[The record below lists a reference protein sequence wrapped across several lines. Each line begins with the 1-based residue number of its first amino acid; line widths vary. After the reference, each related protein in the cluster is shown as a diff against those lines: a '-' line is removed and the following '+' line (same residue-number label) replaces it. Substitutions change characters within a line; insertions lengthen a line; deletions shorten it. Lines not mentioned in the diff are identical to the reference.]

1 MAKRI
6 SRKDLFKE
14 QDQFL
19 STSEKVMV
27 YFTNNR
33 ATVIGVIAAIVIA
46 GSSFLGF
53 KYYNETRTLRDEAF
67 YFEITKI
74 ADSTKSSASD
84 AKTILE
90 KMDEGPQKERASL
103 LLGDIHFQNQE
114 YDKAEAFYSAVM
126 SHSSPIDI
134 NHQMAQVGL
143 AYSHESR
150 KDYKKAIGLF
160 KSVIDANTGFP
171 LFEVYWS
178 LSKCYEL
185 NNDVSNALLILRE
198 MQIKFSQNPQ
208 DDRIKV
214 RIKELSAWF
223 SNSPLALGGNDQKF
237 VKYGRTALDGKIYYQ
252 SLAKLLR

>member
-1 MAKRI
+1 MVKRV

-19 STSEKVMV
+19 SASEKAMI
-27 YFTNNR
+27 YFTENR
-33 ATVIGVIAAIVIA
+33 ATVIGVIAVIVIA

-74 ADSTKSSASD
+74 VDSTDSSTSD
-84 AKTILE
+84 AKVFLE
-90 KMDEGPQKERASL
+90 KMGEGPQKDRASL
-103 LLGDIHFQNQE
+103 LLGDMHFQNQE
-114 YDKAEAFYSAVM
+114 YDKAEAYYSAVM
-126 SHSSPIDI
+126 SHSSPSDI

-143 AYSHESR
+143 AYSHESK

-178 LSKCYEL
+178 LSKCHEL

-198 MQIKFSQNPQ
+198 MQIKFSKNPQ
-208 DDRIKV
+208 VEKIEV
-214 RIKELSAWF
+214 RIKQLS
-223 SNSPLALGGNDQKF
+223 
-237 VKYGRTALDGKIYYQ
+237 T
-252 SLAKLLR
+252 

>member
-1 MAKRI
+1 MTKRV

-14 QDQFL
+14 KDQFL
-19 STSEKVMV
+19 SGSEKAMI
-27 YFTNNR
+27 YFMENR
-33 ATVIGVIAAIVIA
+33 STVIGVIAAIVIA

-74 ADSTKSSASD
+74 VDSAESSASE
-84 AKTILE
+84 AKAILE
-90 KMDEGPQKERASL
+90 KMDAGPQKDRASL

-114 YDKAEAFYSAVM
+114 YDKAEAFYSTVM

-134 NHQMAQVGL
+134 NHQMAQVSL
-143 AYSHESR
+143 AYSHEFR
-150 KDYKKAIGLF
+150 KDYKKAIDLF

-198 MQIKFSQNPQ
+198 MQMKFSLNPKI
-208 DDRIKV
+208 DKIEV
-214 RIKELSAWF
+214 RIQQLSAWF
-223 SNSPLALGGNDQKF
+223 SNGPLALG
-237 VKYGRTALDGKIYYQ
+237 VMR
-252 SLAKLLR
+252 

>member
-19 STSEKVMV
+19 STSDKAMH
-27 YFTNNR
+27 YFMDNR

-74 ADSTKSSASD
+74 VDKADSSASD
-84 AKTILE
+84 AKVILE
-90 KMDEGPQKERASL
+90 KMDDGPQKDRASL

-114 YDKAEAFYSAVM
+114 YDKAEELYSAVM
-126 SHSSPIDI
+126 SHSSPSDI

-160 KSVIDANTGFP
+160 KSVIDANTAFP

-178 LSKCYEL
+178 LSKCHEL

-198 MQIKFSQNPQ
+198 MQIKFPQNPQ
-208 DDRIKV
+208 LEKIEV
-214 RIKELSAWF
+214 RIKLLSA
-223 SNSPLALGGNDQKF
+223 
-237 VKYGRTALDGKIYYQ
+237 
-252 SLAKLLR
+252 

>member
-1 MAKRI
+1 MTKRV

-19 STSEKVMV
+19 SASEKAMV
-27 YFTNNR
+27 YFTENR
-33 ATVIGVIAAIVIA
+33 ATVIGVMAAIVIA
-46 GSSFLGF
+46 GSSLLGF
-53 KYYNETRTLRDEAF
+53 KYYNETQALGNEAL

-74 ADSTKSSASD
+74 ADSVDSSTSD
-84 AKTILE
+84 AKAILGN
-90 KMDEGPQKERASL
+90 MGEGPQKDRASL

-114 YDKAEAFYSAVM
+114 YDKAEAYYSAVM
-126 SHSSPIDI
+126 SQSSPSDL
-134 NHQMAQVGL
+134 NYQMAQVGL

-150 KDYKKAIGLF
+150 KDYKKAISLF

-208 DDRIKV
+208 VDRIKV
-214 RIKELSAWF
+214 RIKQLS
-223 SNSPLALGGNDQKF
+223 
-237 VKYGRTALDGKIYYQ
+237 T
-252 SLAKLLR
+252 

>member
-1 MAKRI
+1 MVKRV

-19 STSEKVMV
+19 STSEKAMI
-27 YFTNNR
+27 YFINNR
-33 ATVIGVIAAIVIA
+33 ATVIGVITAIVIA

-53 KYYNETRTLRDEAF
+53 KYYNESRTLRDEAF

-74 ADSTKSSASD
+74 VDSTDSSASD
-84 AKTILE
+84 AKAFLE
-90 KMDEGPQKERASL
+90 KMGDGPQKDRASL
-103 LLGDIHFQNQE
+103 LLGDMHFQNQQ
-114 YDKAEAFYSAVM
+114 YDKAEAYYSTVM
-126 SHSSPIDI
+126 SHSSPSDI

-178 LSKCYEL
+178 LSKCHEL

-198 MQIKFSQNPQ
+198 MQMKFSKNPQ
-208 DDRIKV
+208 VDKIEV
-214 RIKELSAWF
+214 RIKQLS
-223 SNSPLALGGNDQKF
+223 
-237 VKYGRTALDGKIYYQ
+237 T
-252 SLAKLLR
+252 

>member
-1 MAKRI
+1 MAKRLKI

-19 STSEKVMV
+19 SGSEKAML
-27 YFTNNR
+27 YFMENR
-33 ATVIGVIAAIVIA
+33 STVIGVVAAIVIA
-46 GSSFLGF
+46 GASFLGL

-74 ADSTKSSASD
+74 VDSTENSASD
-84 AKTILE
+84 ARTILE

-134 NHQMAQVGL
+134 NHQMAQVSL

-208 DDRIKV
+208 VDRIEV
-214 RIKELSAWF
+214 RIKQLS
-223 SNSPLALGGNDQKF
+223 
-237 VKYGRTALDGKIYYQ
+237 T
-252 SLAKLLR
+252 

>member
-19 STSEKVMV
+19 STSEKAML
-27 YFTNNR
+27 YFMENR
-33 ATVIGVIAAIVIA
+33 SAVIGVVAAIVIA
-46 GSSFLGF
+46 GASFLGL

-74 ADSTKSSASD
+74 ADNADSSASD
-84 AKTILE
+84 AKVILG
-90 KMDEGPQKERASL
+90 KMDDGPQKDRASL

-114 YDKAEAFYSAVM
+114 YDKAEELYSAVM
-126 SHSSPIDI
+126 SHSSHSDI

-160 KSVIDANTGFP
+160 KSVIDANTAFP

-178 LSKCYEL
+178 LSKCHEL

-198 MQIKFSQNPQ
+198 MQIKFSKNPQ
-208 DDRIKV
+208 LEKIEV
-214 RIKELSAWF
+214 RIKLLSA
-223 SNSPLALGGNDQKF
+223 
-237 VKYGRTALDGKIYYQ
+237 
-252 SLAKLLR
+252 

>member
-1 MAKRI
+1 MAKRLKI

-19 STSEKVMV
+19 STSDKVIH
-27 YFTNNR
+27 YFMDNR

-53 KYYNETRTLRDEAF
+53 KYYNETQTLRDEAF

-74 ADSTKSSASD
+74 VDSTDSSASD
-84 AKTILE
+84 AKAFLE
-90 KMDEGPQKERASL
+90 KMGDGPQKDRASL
-103 LLGDIHFQNQE
+103 LLGDMHFQNQE
-114 YDKAEAFYSAVM
+114 YDKAEAYYSAVM
-126 SHSSPIDI
+126 SHSSPSDI
-134 NHQMAQVGL
+134 SYQMAQVSL

-150 KDYKKAIGLF
+150 KDYKKAISLF

-178 LSKCYEL
+178 LSKCHEL

-198 MQIKFSQNPQ
+198 MQIKFSRNPQ
-208 DDRIKV
+208 VDRIEA
-214 RIKELSAWF
+214 RIKQLSA
-223 SNSPLALGGNDQKF
+223 
-237 VKYGRTALDGKIYYQ
+237 
-252 SLAKLLR
+252 

>member
-19 STSEKVMV
+19 STSDKAIH
-27 YFTNNR
+27 YFMDNR

-74 ADSTKSSASD
+74 VDKADSSASD
-84 AKTILE
+84 AKVILG
-90 KMDEGPQKERASL
+90 KMDDGPQKDRASL

-126 SHSSPIDI
+126 SHTSQNEI
-134 NHQMAQVGL
+134 NYQMAQVGL

-150 KDYKKAIGLF
+150 KDYKKAISLF
-160 KSVIDANTGFP
+160 KSVIDANTTFP

-178 LSKCYEL
+178 LSKCHEL

-198 MQIKFSQNPQ
+198 MQIKFSKNPQ
-208 DDRIKV
+208 VDRIEA
-214 RIKELSAWF
+214 RIKQLSA
-223 SNSPLALGGNDQKF
+223 
-237 VKYGRTALDGKIYYQ
+237 
-252 SLAKLLR
+252 